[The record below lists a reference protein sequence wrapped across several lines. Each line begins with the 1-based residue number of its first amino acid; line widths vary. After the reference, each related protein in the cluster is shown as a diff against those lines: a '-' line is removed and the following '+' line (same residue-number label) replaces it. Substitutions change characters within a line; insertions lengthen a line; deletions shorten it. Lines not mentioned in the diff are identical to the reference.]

1 MGTPECVFGMRDL
14 GTRDLGCGE
23 ACMVGRGDVGCGD
36 AGMWGL
42 EDMGSR
48 GHQFGDG
55 ALSRT
60 GMRDQGRGEVRN
72 KRNHFLLQI
81 NVKYNFQRI
90 KGRSLSEV
98 SQDDRTRLG
107 NQMNSK
113 LATQNPNPAS
123 HGSLNTFAIVNPGLT
138 WLPGGICL
146 PCLPLSS
153 YIPSTRSLVRLLFR
167 PVYKRGEGDKAGKCP
182 LATAT
187 RHYFKPGFTV
197 AKVSKLP

>member
-1 MGTPECVFGMRDL
+1 MILLYPSFPQSNLHCTGLSLKVVRDMGTPECVFGMRDL

-48 GHQFGDG
+48 GRQFGDG

-60 GMRDQGRGEVRN
+60 GMRDEGRGEVRN

-98 SQDDRTRLG
+98 SRDDLYQTWQPNEFQIG
-107 NQMNSK
+107 NSK
-113 LATQNPNPAS
+113 PQS
-123 HGSLNTFAIVNPGLT
+123 CQS
-138 WLPGGICL
+138 WE
-146 PCLPLSS
+146 S
-153 YIPSTRSLVRLLFR
+153 
-167 PVYKRGEGDKAGKCP
+167 
-182 LATAT
+182 
-187 RHYFKPGFTV
+187 
-197 AKVSKLP
+197 